1 MEDSSENGKGSA
13 NDKSNVV
20 QMPTLAQRDK
30 MRREAEEAERKLEK
44 KNAGRRNP

>member
-1 MEDSSENGKGSA
+1 MEDSPENGKGSA